1 MGAMGRSREPG
12 QGWSKD
18 CGLAERVN
26 ASMLSRRLGLPRHHG
41 WRWLSGLMMPSR
53 ANVSRIA
60 LAVGATPEAV
70 EYACRRARERRAA
83 RLEAMRAAEEALRR

>member
-1 MGAMGRSREPG
+1 MGRSREPG
-12 QGWSKD
+12 QTWSRD

-26 ASMLSRRLGLPRHHG
+26 ASVLSRRLGLARHHG

-60 LAVGATPEAV
+60 LAVGSTPELV
-70 EYACRRARERRAA
+70 DLACRRARERRRA
-83 RLEAMRAAEEALRR
+83 RLEAMRAAEDALKR